1 MRCVDDQVA
10 SSRANLH
17 PAPDGAA
24 AREARERAEP
34 HAHLVLLRH
43 AEPDWAPGGGA
54 SVSDPGLTAFG
65 RAQAR
70 AATGRLA
77 RWPLD
82 AIYVSPCRRA
92 QETAAPLARAS
103 GIEPVRVEDLAE
115 IGVAVQG
122 LSQDDVDRYF
132 VEGSL
137 RPLKEHWEGWP
148 GAESFRA
155 FHARVSGALESVLA
169 RHGVRPT
176 REHDF
181 GVWHFDEG
189 CPSLAVVAHAGTNA
203 VALAHL
209 LDVRPVPWEWLRFES
224 ELAAYSVLQ
233 ARPIG
238 PSGHAWSL
246 QNFNEVGHLCE
257 ADLREERL
265 P

>member
-1 MRCVDDQVA
+1 MRCVDDKVA
-10 SSRANLH
+10 SSRADLR
-17 PAPDGAA
+17 PAADGAA

-34 HAHLVLLRH
+34 HAHIVLLRH
-43 AEPDWAPGGGA
+43 AEPDWAPGGGP
-54 SVSDPGLTAFG
+54 SVPDPGLTAFG
-65 RAQAR
+65 RAQAH
-70 AATGRLA
+70 AAAGRLA
-77 RWPLD
+77 RRPLD

-92 QETAAPLARAS
+92 QETAAPLVEAS
-103 GIEPVRVEDLAE
+103 GIEPVTVEDLAE

-137 RPLKEHWEGWP
+137 RPLNEHWEGWP
-148 GAESFRA
+148 GAETFRA
-155 FHARVSGALESVLA
+155 FHTRVAAALESVLA
-169 RHGVRPT
+169 RHGATPT

-181 GVWHFDEG
+181 GVWHFAQDR
-189 CPSLAVVAHAGTNA
+189 PSLAVVAHAGTDA

-238 PSGHAWSL
+238 PSGHTWSL
-246 QNFNEVGHLCE
+246 QNFNEVGHLC
-257 ADLREERL
+257 AAGLREERL